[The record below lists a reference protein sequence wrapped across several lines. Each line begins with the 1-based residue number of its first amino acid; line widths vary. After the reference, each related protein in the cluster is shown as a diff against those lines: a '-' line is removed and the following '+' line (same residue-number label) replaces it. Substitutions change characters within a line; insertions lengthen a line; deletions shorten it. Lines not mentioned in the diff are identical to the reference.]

1 MLSIYPRL
9 LIPVVMLGVIVS
21 LSAFGAEITSPQDVV
36 KEAAQA
42 FIKGYNSHDL
52 SQFDT
57 FFALPEQG
65 GDTQGLIKTQGAAH
79 KMLKELQPTSI
90 KMLEFYVNWP
100 EVDAQN
106 KLATGHYRA
115 EISIVLRGE
124 TIYAVEQNVSL
135 VRVHNRW
142 LIAGGDTPQITPLES
157 FTP

>member
-9 LIPVVMLGVIVS
+9 LIPVVVSGVIVS

-57 FFALPEQG
+57 FFALPAG
-65 GDTQGLIKTQGAAH
+65 GDPQGLTKTQGAAH
-79 KMLKELQPTSI
+79 KVLNELQPTSI

-106 KLATGHYRA
+106 KLATVHYRA
-115 EISIVLRGE
+115 EISVVLRGE
-124 TIYAVEQNVSL
+124 TIYAVEQNVAL

-157 FTP
+157 LTP